1 MRKEKTLLAT
11 RHKGAIEW
19 IKRKG
24 FNGEVVSH
32 ISAEMIGE
40 GDTVIGNIP
49 VHMIEEIKQKGA
61 RVFIIVMPQVPK
73 EMRGQE
79 LTAEQMEQ
87 FGAKLLEV
95 KSIEL
100 REVH

>member
-1 MRKEKTLLAT
+1 MSEKVLVVS
-11 RHKGAIEW
+11 RHAGAIEW
-19 IKRKG
+19 LRQKG
-24 FNGEVVSH
+24 FTGEVVTH
-32 ISAEMIGE
+32 LTPEMVQA
-40 GDTVIGNIP
+40 GDTVIGVLP
-49 VHMIEEIKQKGA
+49 VHLVAELVKKGVK
-61 RVFIIVMPQVPK
+61 VFIIVMPQVPK

-100 REVH
+100 REVL